1 MSRVTAREARAVRQQ
16 KRQRVRRW
24 LPSVWLVGKCGLGL
38 VLVAGLAWGGFVL
51 YQTVR
56 DASYFHLRTVQIQG
70 NATLTH
76 QDVQYF
82 LALPTEATLLQL
94 DLERMGA
101 RLERHPYVK
110 AVTLRRHF
118 PDTLIVTIQERTPY
132 LVVVSDW
139 QRAVLDTEGVVL
151 RAYDPQHDSQFVQLK
166 LPHTLALSPGMHLR
180 QPEVQRALELVRA
193 YHNAPMAS
201 VMRLMALRVEDSG
214 VSEWEVEPYRFTIRV
229 GEGAVETQL
238 ERLPVVL
245 QYIQESALAVRLV
258 DVSYR
263 QRVVVTLATS

>member
-1 MSRVTAREARAVRQQ
+1 MV
-16 KRQRVRRW
+16 
-24 LPSVWLVGKCGLGL
+24 
-38 VLVAGLAWGGFVL
+38 WGGLLL
-51 YQTVR
+51 YRVVR
-56 DASYFHLRTVQIQG
+56 DAPYFRLHTVQIQG
-70 NATLTH
+70 NMTLT
-76 QDVQYF
+76 QPDVQYL
-82 LALPTEATLLQL
+82 LALPAEVTLLQL

-110 AVTLRRHF
+110 VVTLRRRF

-139 QRAVLDTEGVVL
+139 QRVVLDTEGMVL
-151 RAYDPQHDSQFVQLK
+151 RAFEPQHDDQFVQLT
-166 LPHTLALSPGMHLR
+166 LRHQLALSPGMHLR

-193 YHNAPMAS
+193 YHNAPVAS
-201 VMRLMALRVEDSG
+201 VMRLRSVRVEDSG
-214 VSEWEVEPYRFTIRV
+214 VSEWEVEPYTFTIRV

-238 ERLPVVL
+238 RRLPAVL
-245 QYIQESALAVRLV
+245 HYIQERALAVQLV